1 MSKTIRLVPTKY
13 DFRMVRIPMPP
24 GTRPLH
30 PRSVEAVSQSRK
42 YRVSGPEERKSP
54 VGETNLFGS
63 GGTQDDG
70 MFCANEHLVLDA
82 HSEAVKVFGE
92 LEIGRDVDAF

>member
-1 MSKTIRLVPTKY
+1 
-13 DFRMVRIPMPP
+13 
-24 GTRPLH
+24 
-30 PRSVEAVSQSRK
+30 
-42 YRVSGPEERKSP
+42 

-70 MFCANEHLVLDA
+70 LFCADEHLVLDA